1 MFSGIFFGAAD
12 WTDKTNV
19 GSAYKCAMEFE
30 KDQNIYNEYELSSE
44 FKAQSTKRVCW
55 KLFEIILLDWR

>member
-30 KDQNIYNEYELSSE
+30 RD
-44 FKAQSTKRVCW
+44 
-55 KLFEIILLDWR
+55 